1 MLLLKDA
8 GLVKTVQFKNPRYI
22 GDPINAIRIFND
34 KEVDELVLLDIDAST
49 SNRGPDLNVLKS
61 VASECFMPLSFGG
74 GIGSIELIREILKIG
89 VEKVILNSAAVKNP
103 NLVSEASQNFGK
115 STIIVSIDYRANLF
129 GSNVYINGGST
140 KTKHKPVDWA
150 IECERLGA
158 GEIIINSINNEGL
171 MSGYDFDLLRS
182 VSNAVSI
189 PVIASGGAGELKHFS
204 KAILDC
210 NASAVAAGSFFVF
223 HGPHN
228 AVLITYPEYQKLET
242 LLG

>member
-1 MLLLKDA
+1 MFRPRIIPMLLLKDA

-140 KTKHKPVDWA
+140 KTKLSVFV
-150 IECERLGA
+150 CE
-158 GEIIINSINNEGL
+158 INHHINPCVKI
-171 MSGYDFDLLRS
+171 R
-182 VSNAVSI
+182 I
-189 PVIASGGAGELKHFS
+189 
-204 KAILDC
+204 
-210 NASAVAAGSFFVF
+210 
-223 HGPHN
+223 
-228 AVLITYPEYQKLET
+228 
-242 LLG
+242 